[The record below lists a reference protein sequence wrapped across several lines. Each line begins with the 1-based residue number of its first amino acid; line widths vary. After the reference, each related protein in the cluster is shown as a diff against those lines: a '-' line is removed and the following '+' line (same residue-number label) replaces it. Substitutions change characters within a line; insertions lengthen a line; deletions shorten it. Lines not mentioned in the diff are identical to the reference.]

1 MDERHWWI
9 ATKVQETFRVCGKD
23 SPTELESFFTQPEH
37 LELVDEFLKAD
48 GLGKLFFYA
57 STENQEE
64 MQLSSLNIV
73 ENLDKITDSQNVD
86 ILYFIRHKTQFDID
100 PIRMEQDIFC
110 GEIRKSVIDS
120 LRSLVNDIYIPL
132 LKAQKDWGICT
143 QPNVTQFLSS
153 LDKYAIV
160 LHDSA
165 AATRSEKQQIL
176 KRPVRLVSAEL
187 MQQRM
192 MVFDAEIISENETI
206 LSDWMKTLE
215 EILKEGGDDRILDIN
230 TTPITE
236 LDRWR
241 RRQRTLESIME
252 QLKGKECKNVIG
264 LLIATKSRLLKKWK
278 ALDIS
283 ITDIANDTKGKVKYL
298 EALSRHF
305 EALANENNPAN
316 LMNTV
321 LPGIF
326 TAFKQMDTVSRFLS
340 RNGYLGLLLTKICN
354 QLTLTCRDFLHEAIL
369 LGESDDRLW
378 EKIEEEMAT
387 DEYIPVQMSL
397 HLKGKTKE
405 KRLEIDNNHA
415 SIYNRIQ
422 TSLML
427 QTYFLDALRQL
438 RENVGGSH
446 GLHHFSSSSS
456 LSTMQGKQ
464 PSVSAGRKA
473 SLRKASLASSI
484 DHDYHGAGVSLTDE
498 ESIMHNLDA
507 FCYKLRQ
514 FCHVLVTLQQYKILT
529 DQTKGILKPNQDDLS
544 LSESGEEAPLNEA
557 SKTMIRNVEH
567 LDSLKA
573 DFAPHSSESWR
584 TGLNVA
590 PLQTLIEEDEGQSN
604 TEIPVSSH
612 ELNCERL
619 SPVEENTD
627 SLGHES
633 VDEEQNEEENTLSF
647 EEKKILQNLYNW
659 DDPEEEGQCLP
670 SVINEYLANLIQAM
684 SSGITADVL
693 LNVEK
698 READRFEDAY
708 SEFLVMNQAL
718 ERYIT
723 VYMQAVFLRKM
734 RTVEAIAFLKRFTAV
749 SQRQSIQPMITE
761 CYVEALNWFY
771 DEIKE
776 VQETYER
783 HKDDPILARN
793 IPPAAGAI
801 YWSRQLLSRIEE
813 PMKVFKE
820 MKVTISSYSYS
831 QTVKLYNRIAAALV
845 TYETLWY
852 QEWKSRAEGC
862 LRGLNA
868 TLLIRDPNTQEHLVN
883 SDQRILQLFEES
895 KWMSKLKLQVPQ
907 SVLLSLKQEKK
918 YKMYKRHLEDLL
930 KEFQQI
936 KRAIPECLA
945 SEFTVYLEAV
955 NQSFQPG
962 LSVLSW
968 SSVDIEAFLH
978 QAYSDI
984 SRLKHLADRVIRIK
998 EDVIDGILAVI
1009 YKSVLFNGDELLSG
1023 LISPEEFLQ
1032 RFTSSVQKSKAEL
1045 ESKLKT
1051 IMTAISDIRFII
1063 FNSKGTGPGLT
1074 KDPVQLKPSNKQSH
1088 LRVHQTLSKG
1098 RRQASLSSNS
1108 CKSDSFEE
1116 NASSLHEYFYGEI
1129 CRAIF
1134 GCIFHSLLV
1143 LAYVSGCEMSRITK
1157 ATLNSQKQ
1165 HHSTAFKDTDNVSK
1179 KNNIFTLFTENYL
1192 SEFLLNHAPSNQLR
1206 CHLKLRLTI
1215 PNITIDP
1222 SLEVAQEALKESA
1235 SVILNITD
1243 IVKCWPGKS
1252 KDQVLSMA
1260 VKEDEDIK
1268 VIFSYIGHVISNLKP
1283 VIEKHIFSYSYY
1295 DFLWKDDLNSQF
1307 AEMTS
1312 KNPEHFIITREVE
1325 RLQSIEG
1332 KIHDIPAVFQ
1342 GGCIWLDCSLIKDSL
1357 AGFAGVWKFTYA
1369 SVLHQEARERLNEIL
1384 QYRNTRYQQLMTEVQ
1399 SLEQLNDA
1407 LCLLEELQD
1416 MENKIDMIYQPVERM
1431 YKQLR
1436 SYQMRLSRDE
1446 TTEVDNLRENW
1457 AELMSLAENVRK
1469 KLLKEKKIIFEQ
1481 ELDKQV
1487 KSFSVDVIQLRNLFD
1502 TRGPAAPGLRPE
1514 EAVYQLQRFQEKFSI
1529 YDVKQKTLNSL
1540 QRLFGVTMTAF
1551 PELDRT
1557 GKDLRHLGALYEL
1570 FQKFLA
1576 FDQRFRDTLWAEVD
1590 LPQSTKEVRD
1600 YWSQCQAW
1608 NDQLTDWDA
1617 YNEMAR
1623 QIKFYID
1630 CIPVLHI
1637 LATKE
1642 IRNRH
1647 WLQVMAVTGS
1657 SFPLEATVF
1666 KLHHLLDIDLL
1677 KHQEDI
1683 ISIAKAATEE
1693 LQLEMKMRTIEDEW
1707 TEHVLNFELYKNY
1720 GPVLLVKED
1729 TLQTLEQVENT
1740 RVLLAQM
1747 LTSKHIGPLREDA
1760 ASWSE
1765 KLKEVGMVLEIWIEV
1780 QDMWHNLEPVFT
1792 IPSIWKEL
1800 YQDAK
1805 RFSKVDKNWIKMMHL
1820 ASNTRNILQCCCAEE
1835 ASKELMLKHM
1845 FTDLETCCQS
1855 LAMFLGRKRQAF
1867 PRFYFLP
1874 DFVLLSFLSCPTDF
1888 SLLCN
1893 HFSLLFSGIHNVRLE
1908 SSSTVQGSSISAVE
1922 QLDTMVLPGFTERL
1936 GSASV
1941 QSLPH
1946 YSDNESFISRSARSV
1961 GLSVESPVS
1970 TNNTDPKNSLQIVSV
1985 ISKDGESLDL
1995 REEVPLSS
2003 SIEEWLTQLQKVI
2016 ATTLETCIGKAASD
2030 VRQGVNVDEWTYKYP
2045 FQIARLA
2052 LLYCWTADCEAAIID
2067 LKSDRKAF
2075 PGAVKKYSGII
2086 FRLSSILSKKI
2097 WKHNN
2102 DPITCSQKL
2111 KVENMVMFAV
2121 YLRDVLESLNTR
2133 KVRDVTDFEWRRA
2146 LRFYWDDNDG
2156 NNAHRLCIHDA
2167 QYESGFEFYGAS
2179 VNITLSPV
2187 TEKAFFALSHILKSG
2202 NGVIVQGD
2210 HSSGKTETVKIVLNQ
2225 NFSLFLTARSKTD
2238 YKSLP
2243 SDILAL
2249 FRTVSITLPGYSL
2262 ILKAHLTALGFKS
2275 PKMLSHRLQLVTDL
2289 IKHQLPEKI
2298 HHHFSLASLKVVLH
2312 RAAQKKDIDQ
2322 DERTEGRQDK
2332 QEIKPETGRTS
2343 QCSSITSAQ
2352 ALVASAI
2359 SPSLSVRMVQSPDK
2373 RGKTASSNAMTP
2385 VARLEHALTGETLH
2399 ECLAPRMEGDDLLVF
2414 SQIVRDV
2421 FGDIVDLSNQD
2432 SYFQSSPSGL
2442 EKAIL
2447 KAAKNNNLI
2456 PHTPWVNKVKQ
2467 LYTLSQIN
2475 QGIIVAGP
2483 PGAGKSSCI
2492 STLIQALSLIS
2503 SGNQSQLSSVPVAD
2517 KMEPYVHKL
2526 IKFSP
2531 LAVDNFT
2538 LLFGSQPPSQNWIDG
2553 IITYTWRKAFRT
2565 CSNTWICFDGPL
2577 NSSWMD
2583 NFSSVLGNEK
2593 FMQLSSG
2600 EHIHL
2605 SSNMHLLFETCDLEL
2620 ATPSSISQTGILYI
2634 DSDITGWRPLAS
2646 AWLMKRNEQ
2655 ENSVLSK
2662 VFNTALD
2669 PIFNYVLREIKYPIP
2684 LTEVGLFQT
2693 ISNLLGA
2700 MLNDKAQS
2708 LGGQFHI
2715 ERLFLFCL
2723 IWTVGGLLQDH
2734 DKKKFSDVL
2743 KIHSTSLPDYDEEI
2757 SVFDYYVDESGEW
2770 ELWTSHLSE
2779 QNRAIHTDVLGEV
2792 FIETVD
2798 TLAVRTF
2805 MEYANMASQNILL
2818 VGPPGCG
2825 KTTLLNDFI
2834 SGQEKFNAFIKRTV
2848 FCATSKARNLQQIFE
2863 EIIVHRQGFVYG
2875 ARDGK
2880 TLQMLI
2886 EDINLPESQCC
2897 GELLRQVLDDKML
2910 LKLNKPFEWRH
2921 ITDLVVQATISLPE
2935 FPNDNS
2941 ISKRLLRNFAVLYL
2955 PTPEGAKLKQVLF
2968 SVLQANMEKNNAQ
2981 QLDNNL
2987 HAALV
2992 SASCNLLESI
3002 KSCLCRSTS
3011 PGRQHYQF
3019 CLREIAKTFQCLSRL
3034 SNKDRQDADLV
3045 TSFWKHEIERIFGD
3059 RLCQHS
3065 DLRWFQENLKNIEE
3079 KHLYG
3084 LQFNNLH
3091 GNFITFP
3098 IEAEIS
3104 KKPYGKSDI
3113 IFQVQRVEQIHD
3125 VQSYVRTY
3133 LQQYNGELENDP
3145 LQVELSEN
3153 TLALMVRIHRVLSY
3167 SHSGNLVIIGSP
3179 GSYLRSLLKLSLY
3192 IAGVPL
3198 LQSDTSHK
3206 TNFFRCLKLAIQ
3218 QAATENKASAL
3229 LLTAR
3234 ELEDPF
3240 CLDIVN
3246 SILISGEYSSLFSAE
3261 EMQDLVK
3268 MLNSSIQREQP
3279 LLVYDPYNYLASKV
3293 KLYIHFLICLPPH
3306 HRLLGRDSQ
3315 KALETLN
3322 QTRID
3327 INNTQQLVSD
3337 LIKQYGDAKTAAAD
3351 ILNKLASKASALEQL
3366 KGQLGMGAES
3376 LQVFLT
3382 QEESDSE
3389 ELEEEDLLKDD
3400 TVDEYDEAF
3409 YKMKEISSKSQANKL
3424 YEDLENAKYDLEE
3437 ARNNLKHAKN
3447 QVMHWCS
3454 KVDKSCIERISRCQN
3469 PPFLLGQILEMVLVM
3484 LGLLPYA
3491 YEMDLETPRPL
3502 RISTE
3507 FSEGRRSQKSMA
3519 SLSARN
3525 SKKLI
3530 TKGSKM
3536 DIKEKVDK
3544 NWWKTLQNYVSDS
3557 SKFVELIHNIA
3568 QLEDGLQDEV
3578 LKEVEAYLAKP
3589 TEGNLGV
3596 TGEGSL
3602 LADAAPYATP
3612 QTITPAK
3619 KFSASDSNTGKGG
3632 ITIAAARYSSEEAA
3646 VLVAFVVALVEY
3658 THLCGPLKACLRR
3671 VQELEGAK
3679 QDLEIHKQELE
3690 TPSDKMEDQEETESE
3705 KILFTEN
3712 DLPLLITE
3720 VQQLQSEYDIA
3731 IAHKHKLETELQS
3744 HKENLHAA
3752 QNILKKLLASKLFL
3766 KKCSEWGLT
3775 LSQKI
3780 LFKESPLMPFLFHP
3794 IEIKRVQMNGA
3805 AMNLNT
3811 ETISCILKY
3820 EDCCSTWV
3828 AEHEVE
3834 CRPSF
3839 RLVLHTAALP
3849 EQLPA
3854 EVAAF
3859 CKPVYFDQDR
3869 SGLREQLLNRFIQL
3883 EKIRLGEEYKSLQEE
3898 YLDNMQ
3904 ELWDMETNIVKI
3916 LSAEISL
3923 LNSLSI
3929 NKKLC
3934 DLKQRYEEALETK
3947 SRLEIS
3953 EKSILSIKEG
3963 FRDIALRGAVM
3974 FDIAYA
3980 LRSLNSVY
3988 HVSYNQL
3995 LGVFDS
4001 SIANSERYSVKTIV
4015 DRVTYNIFCYVG
4027 KYLLEK
4033 DRIIY
4038 SLLLALEMET
4048 SLGHISPG
4056 MVEFIFSPD
4065 LCSDVMKAIG
4075 AKTSEARQQAKN
4087 PFDWMTD
4094 EQFKNVQILAT
4105 FYSWFWDLFD
4115 RMYKDGKEMTWKALC
4130 ESDQPENPTKVKGP
4144 EGLDEL
4150 SHLQRLLVI
4159 RAVRNDRFIQAA
4171 SLFISGV
4178 LGKKYSAAIPSDLHS
4193 CLQQSKAQTPILL
4206 LYDFEADVPWRLVS
4220 DLSKKRSC
4228 ALQVITVC
4236 DSNCSETARVMQL
4249 IEQAMVKGEWL
4260 LLENIQNSTH
4270 FMMTLE
4276 SLLQEKEDVNK
4287 NFRIW
4292 VSAQTSSSLTV
4303 RLLHSSVKIVV
4314 DTPKNI
4320 KDGLMKYIQQ
4330 VDTEN
4335 LDVISYPEWLPA
4347 VHNLCFLHCAVRIR
4361 ATCGG
4366 IVGWNCKKNMT
4377 FGIQEYLDAL
4387 QALTE
4392 EFHNEDSETDGKVI
4406 SWTGIRYLLTE
4417 IIYGRHITDENDRLS
4432 LTSLV
4437 DFWMSTSATKKDN
4450 DITKLRYRIPAA
4462 FFSSGTPVNIL
4473 MQALDSIP
4481 RYSLDVPEGVSL
4493 HNAPNLHFG
4502 DEYYVASELHGL
4514 YSSLSPSRLKEFPLS
4529 QTSTILPDSSSH
4541 TGHGLQSVAPVAPL
4555 TYYQLK
4561 SPTEPE
4567 LWEICSSILTK
4578 LPKGWSKDVIN
4589 DRLKKLGGN
4598 TPFNLFIK
4606 KELSHLMNVL
4616 SEVRKNIQTI
4626 KNCTE
4631 ALNIFGDHLPPAELS
4646 VARDLIQQRAAK
4658 HWLTIGKMA
4667 SPDGYWTTMTWISDL
4682 QQRVLHFEKILQL
4695 GQEKMPTYWL
4705 GAFKNPKGLLG
4716 IFKQQCVRQHAERTG
4731 TVEPMVFQTVITQR
4745 DKEHMRDPP
4754 QEGMFVYGLY
4764 VWGAAWHK
4772 TEAGLIDASP
4782 KQSPVSLPVI
4792 HLRCMS
4798 RSEKANHA
4806 EVNKTTDTYQC
4817 PVYMSSAGPRDPIFH
4832 LDIWKDNVPA
4842 ARWALRGMKA
4852 TLQPF

>member
-64 MQLSSLNIV
+64 IQLSSLNIV
-73 ENLDKITDSQNVD
+73 ENLDKITDSQNVH

-132 LKAQKDWGICT
+132 LKAQKDWGICS
-143 QPNVTQFLSS
+143 QPNVAQFLSS

-165 AATRSEKQQIL
+165 AVTRSEKQQIL

-192 MVFDAEIISENETI
+192 MVFDSEIISENETI

-340 RNGYLGLLLTKICN
+340 RNGYLGLLLTKLC
-354 QLTLTCRDFLHEAIL
+354 CSHHEGDGGKPSGRVETVGEPMGSGL
-369 LGESDDRLW
+369 LGIRTGVVLRRRLLHICTQVPISGGPYRVQLRSSRLPPTRKMSLDLARLQDPAVSNNFARSLCEELADLGATVNLNVMWEIFRDKTLKDAEGCVGVTSVPRRKCFISQGTLDIIESSRRARVNGKSGLYWELRRIAARDLRADKEAFVRGICEQVTHHLWSTEPCPAYRGIEVLRTTESVPRRVAVRAADGTVLLDDTAAVTRWAGYFEKLFKAEYPARTLPIISCVPHNLTEIAQVVNRLRGGKAAGICRIRGELLQTGGKAVFLALQAIFASIWETGIIPTDCDRLDYSNYRGI
-378 EKIEEEMAT
+378 KLLLV
-387 DEYIPVQMSL
+387 P
-397 HLKGKTKE
+397 
-405 KRLEIDNNHA
+405 
-415 SIYNRIQ
+415 
-422 TSLML
+422 
-427 QTYFLDALRQL
+427 
-438 RENVGGSH
+438 
-446 GLHHFSSSSS
+446 
-456 LSTMQGKQ
+456 
-464 PSVSAGRKA
+464 
-473 SLRKASLASSI
+473 

-514 FCHVLVTLQQYKILT
+514 FCHVLVTLHQ
-529 DQTKGILKPNQDDLS
+529 
-544 LSESGEEAPLNEA
+544 
-557 SKTMIRNVEH
+557 
-567 LDSLKA
+567 A

-590 PLQTLIEEDEGQSN
+590 PLQTLIEEDEGQSS

-627 SLGHES
+627 SLRHES
-633 VDEEQNEEENTLSF
+633 DDEEQNEEENTLSF

-698 READRFEDAY
+698 RETDKFEDAY

-783 HKDDPILARN
+783 HK
-793 IPPAAGAI
+793 
-801 YWSRQLLSRIEE
+801 
-813 PMKVFKE
+813 VFKE
-820 MKVTISSYSYS
+820 MKVKISSYSYS

-883 SDQRILQLFEES
+883 SDQR
-895 KWMSKLKLQVPQ
+895 
-907 SVLLSLKQEKK
+907 
-918 YKMYKRHLEDLL
+918 
-930 KEFQQI
+930 
-936 KRAIPECLA
+936 
-945 SEFTVYLEAV
+945 
-955 NQSFQPG
+955 
-962 LSVLSW
+962 
-968 SSVDIEAFLH
+968 
-978 QAYSDI
+978 
-984 SRLKHLADRVIRIK
+984 LKHLAETVLRIK

-1023 LISPEEFLQ
+1023 LIITIHT
-1032 RFTSSVQKSKAEL
+1032 TSSL
-1045 ESKLKT
+1045 IHKL
-1051 IMTAISDIRFII
+1051 
-1063 FNSKGTGPGLT
+1063 LT
-1074 KDPVQLKPSNKQSH
+1074 TFPSTCITETK
-1088 LRVHQTLSKG
+1088 
-1098 RRQASLSSNS
+1098 
-1108 CKSDSFEE
+1108 
-1116 NASSLHEYFYGEI
+1116 EYFYGEI
-1129 CRAIF
+1129 CHAIF

-1157 ATLNSQKQ
+1157 ATLNSQKR
-1165 HHSTAFKDTDNVSK
+1165 HHSAAFKDTDNVSK
-1179 KNNIFTLFTENYL
+1179 KNNTFTMFTENYL

-1243 IVKCWPGKS
+1243 IVRCWPGKS
-1252 KDQVLSMA
+1252 KDQVLSVA

-1268 VIFSYIGHVISNLKP
+1268 VIVSHIGHVISNLKP

-1307 AEMTS
+1307 SEMTS

-1332 KIHDIPAVFQ
+1332 KIQDIPAVFQ

-1384 QYRNTRYQQLMTEVQ
+1384 QYRNKGYQQLMTEVQ
-1399 SLEQLNDA
+1399 SLKQLNNA

-1557 GKDLRHLGALYEL
+1557 GK
-1570 FQKFLA
+1570 
-1576 FDQRFRDTLWAEVD
+1576 
-1590 LPQSTKEVRD
+1590 VRD

-1630 CIPVLHI
+1630 CIPMLHI

-1780 QDMWHNLEPVFT
+1780 QDMWHNLEPIFT
-1792 IPSIWKEL
+1792 IPSIWK
-1800 YQDAK
+1800 
-1805 RFSKVDKNWIKMMHL
+1805 
-1820 ASNTRNILQCCCAEE
+1820 CCCAEE
-1835 ASKELMLKHM
+1835 ASKEFMLKHM

-1893 HFSLLFSGIHNVRLE
+1893 HFSLIFSGIHNVRLE
-1908 SSSTVQGSSISAVE
+1908 SSSNIQGSSSSAVE
-1922 QLDTMVLPGFTERL
+1922 QLDTMMLPGLTERL

-1941 QSLPH
+1941 QSLAH
-1946 YSDNESFISRSARSV
+1946 YTDNESVVSRSARSI

-1995 REEVPLSS
+1995 TEEVPLSS
-2003 SIEEWLTQLQKVI
+2003 AIEEWLAQLQKVI

-2075 PGAVKKYSGII
+2075 PGVVKKYSGII
-2086 FRLSSILSKKI
+2086 FRLSSILSKKT

-2102 DPITCSQKL
+2102 DPVTCSQKQ

-2133 KVRDVTDFEWRRA
+2133 KVRDVTDFEWRRS

-2225 NFSLFLTARSKTD
+2225 NFSLFLTAQSKTE

-2249 FRTVSITLPGYSL
+2249 FRTVSLTLPGYSL
-2262 ILKAHLTALGFKS
+2262 IFKAHLTALGFKS

-2289 IKHQLPEKI
+2289 IKDQLPEKI
-2298 HHHFSLASLKVVLH
+2298 HHYFSLASLKMVLY

-2322 DERTEGRQDK
+2322 EERTEGRQDK
-2332 QEIKPETGRTS
+2332 VEIKPETGRTS

-2359 SPSLSVRMVQSPDK
+2359 SPSLSLRMVQSPDK

-2385 VARLEHALTGETLH
+2385 VARLEHALIGETLH

-2432 SYFQSSPSGL
+2432 SYFQSSPNGL

-2467 LYTLSQIN
+2467 LFTLSQVN
-2475 QGIIVAGP
+2475 QG
-2483 PGAGKSSCI
+2483 
-2492 STLIQALSLIS
+2492 
-2503 SGNQSQLSSVPVAD
+2503 
-2517 KMEPYVHKL
+2517 M
-2526 IKFSP
+2526 
-2531 LAVDNFT
+2531 
-2538 LLFGSQPPSQNWIDG
+2538 
-2553 IITYTWRKAFRT
+2553 
-2565 CSNTWICFDGPL
+2565 
-2577 NSSWMD
+2577 
-2583 NFSSVLGNEK
+2583 

-2605 SSNMHLLFETCDLEL
+2605 NSNMHLLFETCDLEL
-2620 ATPSSISQTGILYI
+2620 ATPSSISQT
-2634 DSDITGWRPLAS
+2634 
-2646 AWLMKRNEQ
+2646 
-2655 ENSVLSK
+2655 VLSK

-2708 LGGQFHI
+2708 LGGQLHI

-2834 SGQEKFNAFIKRTV
+2834 SGQ
-2848 FCATSKARNLQQIFE
+2848 
-2863 EIIVHRQGFVYG
+2863 GFVYG

-2897 GELLRQVLDDKML
+2897 GEFLRQILDDKML
-2910 LKLNKPFEWRH
+2910 LKLNKPFEWRL

-2955 PTPEGAKLKQVLF
+2955 PSPEGAKLKQVIF
-2968 SVLQANMEKNNAQ
+2968 SVLQ
-2981 QLDNNL
+2981 L
-2987 HAALV
+2987 
-2992 SASCNLLESI
+2992 
-3002 KSCLCRSTS
+3002 
-3011 PGRQHYQF
+3011 
-3019 CLREIAKTFQCLSRL
+3019 
-3034 SNKDRQDADLV
+3034 
-3045 TSFWKHEIERIFGD
+3045 
-3059 RLCQHS
+3059 
-3065 DLRWFQENLKNIEE
+3065 
-3079 KHLYG
+3079 
-3084 LQFNNLH
+3084 
-3091 GNFITFP
+3091 
-3098 IEAEIS
+3098 
-3104 KKPYGKSDI
+3104 
-3113 IFQVQRVEQIHD
+3113 QRVEQMHD

-3167 SHSGNLVIIGSP
+3167 SHSGNVVIIGSP

-3198 LQSDTSHK
+3198 LQLDTSHK
-3206 TNFFRCLKLAIQ
+3206 ANFFSCLKLAIQ
-3218 QAATENKASAL
+3218 QAATESKASAL

-3246 SILISGEYSSLFSAE
+3246 SILISGEYSSLFSTE

-3306 HRLLGRDSQ
+3306 HKLLGCDSQ
-3315 KALETLN
+3315 
-3322 QTRID
+3322 
-3327 INNTQQLVSD
+3327 
-3337 LIKQYGDAKTAAAD
+3337 
-3351 ILNKLASKASALEQL
+3351 
-3366 KGQLGMGAES
+3366 
-3376 LQVFLT
+3376 
-3382 QEESDSE
+3382 
-3389 ELEEEDLLKDD
+3389 
-3400 TVDEYDEAF
+3400 
-3409 YKMKEISSKSQANKL
+3409 
-3424 YEDLENAKYDLEE
+3424 
-3437 ARNNLKHAKN
+3437 
-3447 QVMHWCS
+3447 
-3454 KVDKSCIERISRCQN
+3454 
-3469 PPFLLGQILEMVLVM
+3469 
-3484 LGLLPYA
+3484 
-3491 YEMDLETPRPL
+3491 
-3502 RISTE
+3502 
-3507 FSEGRRSQKSMA
+3507 
-3519 SLSARN
+3519 
-3525 SKKLI
+3525 
-3530 TKGSKM
+3530 
-3536 DIKEKVDK
+3536 
-3544 NWWKTLQNYVSDS
+3544 
-3557 SKFVELIHNIA
+3557 
-3568 QLEDGLQDEV
+3568 
-3578 LKEVEAYLAKP
+3578 
-3589 TEGNLGV
+3589 
-3596 TGEGSL
+3596 
-3602 LADAAPYATP
+3602 
-3612 QTITPAK
+3612 
-3619 KFSASDSNTGKGG
+3619 
-3632 ITIAAARYSSEEAA
+3632 
-3646 VLVAFVVALVEY
+3646 
-3658 THLCGPLKACLRR
+3658 
-3671 VQELEGAK
+3671 
-3679 QDLEIHKQELE
+3679 
-3690 TPSDKMEDQEETESE
+3690 
-3705 KILFTEN
+3705 
-3712 DLPLLITE
+3712 
-3720 VQQLQSEYDIA
+3720 
-3731 IAHKHKLETELQS
+3731 
-3744 HKENLHAA
+3744 
-3752 QNILKKLLASKLFL
+3752 
-3766 KKCSEWGLT
+3766 
-3775 LSQKI
+3775 
-3780 LFKESPLMPFLFHP
+3780 
-3794 IEIKRVQMNGA
+3794 
-3805 AMNLNT
+3805 
-3811 ETISCILKY
+3811 
-3820 EDCCSTWV
+3820 
-3828 AEHEVE
+3828 
-3834 CRPSF
+3834 
-3839 RLVLHTAALP
+3839 
-3849 EQLPA
+3849 
-3854 EVAAF
+3854 
-3859 CKPVYFDQDR
+3859 
-3869 SGLREQLLNRFIQL
+3869 
-3883 EKIRLGEEYKSLQEE
+3883 
-3898 YLDNMQ
+3898 
-3904 ELWDMETNIVKI
+3904 
-3916 LSAEISL
+3916 
-3923 LNSLSI
+3923 
-3929 NKKLC
+3929 
-3934 DLKQRYEEALETK
+3934 
-3947 SRLEIS
+3947 
-3953 EKSILSIKEG
+3953 
-3963 FRDIALRGAVM
+3963 
-3974 FDIAYA
+3974 
-3980 LRSLNSVY
+3980 
-3988 HVSYNQL
+3988 
-3995 LGVFDS
+3995 
-4001 SIANSERYSVKTIV
+4001 
-4015 DRVTYNIFCYVG
+4015 
-4027 KYLLEK
+4027 
-4033 DRIIY
+4033 
-4038 SLLLALEMET
+4038 
-4048 SLGHISPG
+4048 
-4056 MVEFIFSPD
+4056 
-4065 LCSDVMKAIG
+4065 
-4075 AKTSEARQQAKN
+4075 
-4087 PFDWMTD
+4087 
-4094 EQFKNVQILAT
+4094 
-4105 FYSWFWDLFD
+4105 
-4115 RMYKDGKEMTWKALC
+4115 
-4130 ESDQPENPTKVKGP
+4130 
-4144 EGLDEL
+4144 
-4150 SHLQRLLVI
+4150 
-4159 RAVRNDRFIQAA
+4159 
-4171 SLFISGV
+4171 
-4178 LGKKYSAAIPSDLHS
+4178 
-4193 CLQQSKAQTPILL
+4193 
-4206 LYDFEADVPWRLVS
+4206 
-4220 DLSKKRSC
+4220 
-4228 ALQVITVC
+4228 
-4236 DSNCSETARVMQL
+4236 
-4249 IEQAMVKGEWL
+4249 
-4260 LLENIQNSTH
+4260 
-4270 FMMTLE
+4270 
-4276 SLLQEKEDVNK
+4276 
-4287 NFRIW
+4287 
-4292 VSAQTSSSLTV
+4292 
-4303 RLLHSSVKIVV
+4303 
-4314 DTPKNI
+4314 
-4320 KDGLMKYIQQ
+4320 
-4330 VDTEN
+4330 
-4335 LDVISYPEWLPA
+4335 
-4347 VHNLCFLHCAVRIR
+4347 
-4361 ATCGG
+4361 
-4366 IVGWNCKKNMT
+4366 
-4377 FGIQEYLDAL
+4377 
-4387 QALTE
+4387 
-4392 EFHNEDSETDGKVI
+4392 
-4406 SWTGIRYLLTE
+4406 
-4417 IIYGRHITDENDRLS
+4417 
-4432 LTSLV
+4432 
-4437 DFWMSTSATKKDN
+4437 
-4450 DITKLRYRIPAA
+4450 
-4462 FFSSGTPVNIL
+4462 
-4473 MQALDSIP
+4473 
-4481 RYSLDVPEGVSL
+4481 
-4493 HNAPNLHFG
+4493 
-4502 DEYYVASELHGL
+4502 
-4514 YSSLSPSRLKEFPLS
+4514 
-4529 QTSTILPDSSSH
+4529 
-4541 TGHGLQSVAPVAPL
+4541 
-4555 TYYQLK
+4555 
-4561 SPTEPE
+4561 
-4567 LWEICSSILTK
+4567 
-4578 LPKGWSKDVIN
+4578 
-4589 DRLKKLGGN
+4589 
-4598 TPFNLFIK
+4598 
-4606 KELSHLMNVL
+4606 
-4616 SEVRKNIQTI
+4616 
-4626 KNCTE
+4626 
-4631 ALNIFGDHLPPAELS
+4631 
-4646 VARDLIQQRAAK
+4646 
-4658 HWLTIGKMA
+4658 
-4667 SPDGYWTTMTWISDL
+4667 
-4682 QQRVLHFEKILQL
+4682 
-4695 GQEKMPTYWL
+4695 
-4705 GAFKNPKGLLG
+4705 
-4716 IFKQQCVRQHAERTG
+4716 
-4731 TVEPMVFQTVITQR
+4731 
-4745 DKEHMRDPP
+4745 
-4754 QEGMFVYGLY
+4754 
-4764 VWGAAWHK
+4764 
-4772 TEAGLIDASP
+4772 
-4782 KQSPVSLPVI
+4782 
-4792 HLRCMS
+4792 
-4798 RSEKANHA
+4798 
-4806 EVNKTTDTYQC
+4806 
-4817 PVYMSSAGPRDPIFH
+4817 
-4832 LDIWKDNVPA
+4832 
-4842 ARWALRGMKA
+4842 
-4852 TLQPF
+4852 